1 LHLVELGSGA
11 ALFKPSREI
20 WSEIRTLKILKIS
33 LYLGLALLLVG
44 VAAAVIFAMT
54 FDPNR
59 YKDDIQRIVKER
71 TGRTLELKG
80 PLELAFYPSL
90 GAKVSGVAL
99 SERAADQQFLAL
111 DSAHASVALLP
122 LIRGEMI
129 VDRVRL
135 GGLKAQVIKNKDGS
149 FNFQDLIEQPGDK
162 PAAKAPPKGED
173 AGRAVKFDVAGV
185 TIENAA
191 VTYRD
196 LNTGQQIAL
205 NDLKLETGRIAE
217 NAQGKL
223 EFATSLKRNAPPL
236 DAKLALNGSYT
247 LKPDQV
253 AFDFT
258 AKLDDSTIKGSA
270 GMSRAK
276 VAAYDFNLNIDRL
289 NLDRYLASSEKKPA
303 PAPAKKEEPAKKPQ
317 TDAPVDLSGLKG
329 LNAKGRLQIGEL
341 QVQGLKLAAVKT
353 ELRAAEG
360 RAEVGPHS
368 ANLYEGTLQGSVM
381 LDGNANRIALKETLS
396 GIAIGPLLRDVAQ
409 QDRVEG
415 KGNLSLDVAAAGKTV
430 NTMKSALNGS
440 AKVQLRDGAVK
451 GVDIGAILSKARSAL
466 GSQPA
471 EGSAGGKE
479 RTDFSELNATF
490 AIKNGVAHNQ
500 DLDVKAPLFRV
511 TGAGNINIAQ
521 SSIDYLA
528 KAAVVAT
535 TRGQEGKERDQLAG
549 LTVPVKLSGPLDDM
563 KYSVDYRAAAGDVA
577 KSKVGERA
585 KEAIEQRREKIEDQ
599 VRDRL
604 KGLIGR

>member
-1 LHLVELGSGA
+1 L
-11 ALFKPSREI
+11 
-20 WSEIRTLKILKIS
+20 

-90 GAKVSGVAL
+90 GAKVSGVGL
-99 SERAADQQFLAL
+99 SERAAEQQFLAL

-135 GGLKAQVIKNKDGS
+135 SGLKAQVIKNKDGS

-223 EFATSLKRNAPPL
+223 DFATSLKRNAPPL

-253 AFDFT
+253 ALDFT

-270 GMSRAK
+270 GVSRAK

-289 NLDRYLASSEKKPA
+289 TLDRYLASSEKKPA
-303 PAPAKKEEPAKKPQ
+303 PAAAKKEEPAKKPQ

-329 LNAKGRLQIGEL
+329 LNAKGRLEIGAL

-353 ELRAAEG
+353 EIRAADG
-360 RAEVGPHS
+360 RAEIGPHS
-368 ANLYEGTLQGSVM
+368 ANLYEGSLSGSVA
-381 LDGNANRIALKETLS
+381 LDGNANRVVLKETLS
-396 GIAIGPLLRDVAQ
+396 NIAIGPLLRDFAE
-409 QDRVEG
+409 QDRLEG
-415 KGNLSLDVAAAGKTV
+415 RGNLTLDVNAAGKTV
-430 NTMKSALNGS
+430 NAMKSALAGT
-440 AKVQLRDGAVK
+440 AKVQLRDGAIK
-451 GVDIGAILSKARSAL
+451 GVDIGAIINKARTAL
-466 GSQPA
+466 GSQA
-471 EGSAGGKE
+471 AQAADSKE
-479 RTDFSELNATF
+479 KTDFSELNATF
-490 AIKNGVAHNQ
+490 VIKNGVAHNE

-511 TGAGNINIAQ
+511 TGAGDIDISK
-521 SSIDYLA
+521 SSINYVA

-535 TRGQEGKERDQLAG
+535 TQGQGGKERDQLAG
-549 LTVPVKLSGPLDDM
+549 LTVPVKLTGPLDDM

-577 KSKVGERA
+577 KSRVGERA
-585 KEAIEQRREKIEDQ
+585 KEAIEQRREKIEDK